1 MTVEAQSSPSI
12 HWNAADGTRYRI
24 QFIKGPLNA
33 PEIESVKLR
42 AFEIHRQGLKYNPF
56 LTVEQLNR
64 NMQAGRDGSIYF
76 ASTLDGQ
83 DVGYASQR
91 VMLIRPED
99 YLAVARDL
107 GIEIAGGLEETIRA
121 LFVTTKVFLEE
132 HQGKGLGTL
141 FAEQAN
147 LMHRPDIF
155 VGRSQNP
162 RVYLSHRRTR
172 LFGKIY
178 PIDDEFGDSTEEL
191 NPRQIVLAVIGRK
204 TGNPGVNLRTGIVK
218 GVYPK
223 GVERAF
229 VLNPDNVEEVEI
241 YEILKER
248 GLDYENGD
256 AAVYTASKEVIRP
269 QIGRI
274 LLAA

>member
-1 MTVEAQSSPSI
+1 MATEALSSPSI
-12 HWNAADGTRYRI
+12 HWNAASGTRYLVE
-24 QFIKGPLNA
+24 FIKGPLSA
-33 PEIESVKLR
+33 TESEDAKLR

-56 LTVEQLNR
+56 LTVEQLNK
-64 NMQAGRDGSIYF
+64 NMQAGRDGSIFF

-91 VMLIRPED
+91 VILINPE
-99 YLAVARDL
+99 DL
-107 GIEIAGGLEETIRA
+107 GIGREQGVDNEGELDKIIRA

-132 HQGKGLGTL
+132 HQGKGLGTF

-172 LFGKIY
+172 LFSKIY
-178 PIDDEFGDSTEEL
+178 PIDEEFGDSFEDL
-191 NPRQIVLAVIGRK
+191 NLRQRALAVIGRK
-204 TGNPGVNLRTGIVK
+204 TGNPGVDLRTGIVK

-223 GVERAF
+223 GAERAF
-229 VLNPDNVEEVEI
+229 ILNRDNAEEVGI
-241 YEILKER
+241 YEALER
-248 GLDYENGD
+248 KGLDFANGD
-256 AAVYTASKEVIRP
+256 AAVYMAVKVAISP

>member
-1 MTVEAQSSPSI
+1 MSIEVASI
-12 HWNAADGTRYRI
+12 HWNASDGSKYRVE
-24 QFIKGPLNA
+24 FIKGPLDSA
-33 PEIESVKLR
+33 EIEEVRLR

-56 LTVEQLNR
+56 LTVEQLTR

-83 DVGYASQR
+83 DVGYVSQR

-99 YLAVARDL
+99 YLAVTKDL
-107 GIEIAGGLEETIRA
+107 RIEIVEGLDETIRA

-132 HQGKGLGTL
+132 HQGKGLGRL

-155 VGRSQNP
+155 TGRSQNP
-162 RVYLSHRRTR
+162 YVYLSHRRTR
-172 LFGKIY
+172 LFSKLY
-178 PIDDEFGDSTEEL
+178 PIDEEFGDSTVEL
-191 NPRQIVLAVIGRK
+191 NPRQVVLAVIGRK
-204 TGNPGVNLRTGIVK
+204 TNNPGVNLRTGIVK
-218 GVYPK
+218 GAYPK
-223 GVERAF
+223 GTERAF
-229 VLNPDNVEEVEI
+229 ILNPENTEAVEI
-241 YEILKER
+241 YEVLKNR
-248 GLDYENGD
+248 GLDFANGD
-256 AAVYTASKEVIRP
+256 AALYIAPKEAIRP

>member
-1 MTVEAQSSPSI
+1 MTMVEAPKV
-12 HWNAADGTRYRI
+12 HWNAPDGSPFLV
-24 QFIKGPLNA
+24 QFIKGPLDFS
-33 PEIESVKLR
+33 EIETLRLR
-42 AFEIHRQGLKYNPF
+42 AYDIHSRGLKYDPF
-56 LTVEQLNR
+56 LTVGQLTR
-64 NMQAGRDGSIYF
+64 NMRAGQDGSIYF

-83 DVGYASQR
+83 DVGYVSQR

-99 YLAVARDL
+99 LASESDQGASDAV
-107 GIEIAGGLEETIRA
+107 ELEETIRA
-121 LFVTTKVFLEE
+121 LFVSTKVFLDEY
-132 HQGKGLGTL
+132 QGKRLSAF

-172 LFGKIY
+172 LFTKIY
-178 PIDDEFGDSTEEL
+178 PIDDEYGDSTEDL
-191 NPRQIVLAVIGRK
+191 NPRQKILRVVGRK
-204 TGNPGVNLRTGIVK
+204 TGNPTVDLRTGIVK

-223 GVERAF
+223 GEERAF
-229 VLNPDNVEEVEI
+229 TLNPDNPDEVAI
-241 YEILKER
+241 YKVLEKR
-248 GLDYENGD
+248 GLDYANGD
-256 AAVYTASKEVIRP
+256 AGVYLAVKAAIKP